1 MKKRLGPSETIFPVP
16 AALIVSGIND
26 DANIITID
34 SEIFNGS
41 GHDSPTSPILNTK
54 YQNR

>member
-16 AALIVSGIND
+16 AALIVSGINE
-26 DANIITID
+26 DANIITIA

-41 GHDSPTSPILNTK
+41 ATTARHL
-54 YQNR
+54 QF